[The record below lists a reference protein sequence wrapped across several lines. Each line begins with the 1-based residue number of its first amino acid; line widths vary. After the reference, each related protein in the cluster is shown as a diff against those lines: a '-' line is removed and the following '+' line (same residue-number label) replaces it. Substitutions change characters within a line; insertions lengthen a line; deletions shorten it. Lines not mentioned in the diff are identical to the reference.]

1 MNIPVQVVITPWRW
15 WSHWGQ
21 GFFGLTHHNKLH
33 VHEEIFT
40 LLNYGNGGYTF
51 DEVYAMPV
59 HLRQYYLKR
68 LAKEYEHIAKER
80 QKAFDKARSNQK
92 S

>member
-1 MNIPVQVVITPWRW
+1 MLTIYFIFQPNEE
-15 WSHWGQ
+15 H
-21 GFFGLTHHNKLH
+21 GLGAQAMIDDGLFSKFS
-33 VHEEIFT
+33 I
-40 LLNYGNGGYTF
+40 

>member
-1 MNIPVQVVITPWRW
+1 
-15 WSHWGQ
+15 
-21 GFFGLTHHNKLH
+21 
-33 VHEEIFT
+33 
-40 LLNYGNGGYTF
+40 
-51 DEVYAMPV
+51 VYAMPV

-80 QKAFDKARSNQK
+80 QKVYDRANANQK